1 MSIILTPFAKLLLL
15 FYNITGS
22 YGVSIILFG
31 LVVRLVLSPIF
42 LKGRKG
48 MLAMSGLAE
57 KQKVLAQKY
66 ARDREKYSQELTKLY
81 EQEGVKPSSG
91 CLWSFLPLPFLMVLY
106 AIIRQPLTYLMNVTE
121 DQFNV
126 ISNLLYGEVLNYK
139 NQQLQIAQDVFLNHD
154 KIVAA
159 VPDLAGMP
167 QIDFTFLGVNLSQ
180 TPSFMFWKADNVGS
194 AFVLWLIPIVSAL
207 LGVVSMIVTNKIN
220 ADVLGT
226 AKPMDQSTKTT
237 MLIMPLFSLWICFT
251 LPAALGVYWIANSLF
266 AMLQEVVNIPFLRSF
281 LKKQEKDRA
290 ERQEQERERIKL
302 EKKAQAEAKRKAQE
316 EMRKIQMERKLNKSI
331 AGASREG
338 IRAYAR
344 GRAYDPNRF
353 GGVTEYVDPSDLIA
367 AQYSYAYNKYALAAL
382 LGLTDG
388 TIPDEVSFPAMPSAE
403 GDVLPDVSVYL
414 DTALANRPDLRAY
427 RETLEAAKFSFWSSL
442 CTFGPTVSANY
453 SLGYTHY
460 RNLNRNLDTGHG
472 TKNSYNN
479 GAFSYGATASWNLFE
494 GGNTYFNAR
503 AAQAAVAQAEYGLA
517 EIWIT
522 VITDVRSAYD
532 NYITYLKQVKLFQ
545 KIYDLTKQTRDLVE
559 EEYKA
564 GNAELT
570 RLNEAQNDLVN
581 AEMNL
586 VSSVVKMNQAKAQL
600 EAAINIR

>member
-194 AFVLWLIPIVSAL
+194 AFVLWLIPIISAL
-207 LGVVSMIVTNKIN
+207 LGVVSV
-220 ADVLGT
+220 A
-226 AKPMDQSTKTT
+226 
-237 MLIMPLFSLWICFT
+237 
-251 LPAALGVYWIANSLF
+251 
-266 AMLQEVVNIPFLRSF
+266 
-281 LKKQEKDRA
+281 DRA
-290 ERQEQERERIKL
+290 VITSGAYERNFTDE
-302 EKKAQAEAKRKAQE
+302 
-316 EMRKIQMERKLNKSI
+316 N
-331 AGASREG
+331 
-338 IRAYAR
+338 
-344 GRAYDPNRF
+344 GRVYHHII
-353 GGVTEYVDPSDLIA
+353 DL
-367 AQYSYAYNKYALAAL
+367 S
-382 LGLTDG
+382 TG
-388 TIPDEVSFPAMPSAE
+388 TPA
-403 GDVLPDVSVYL
+403 D
-414 DTALANRPDLRAY
+414 
-427 RETLEAAKFSFWSSL
+427 SSL
-442 CTFGPTVSANY
+442 CSV
-453 SLGYTHY
+453 
-460 RNLNRNLDTGHG
+460 
-472 TKNSYNN
+472 
-479 GAFSYGATASWNLFE
+479 
-494 GGNTYFNAR
+494 
-503 AAQAAVAQAEYGLA
+503 
-517 EIWIT
+517 T
-522 VITDVRSAYD
+522 VISAD
-532 NYITYLKQVKLFQ
+532 GTLADGLSTACYIMGLDKSLEYWKRDGENF
-545 KIYDLTKQTRDLVE
+545 DLILMT
-559 EEYKA
+559 
-564 GNAELT
+564 AE
-570 RLNEAQNDLVN
+570 NEVYVTAPI
-581 AEMNL
+581 A
-586 VSSVVKMNQAKAQL
+586 SSFTSDYTVHIVQ
-600 EAAINIR
+600 

>member
-180 TPSFMFWKADNVGS
+180 TPSHAPGS
-194 AFVLWLIPIVSAL
+194 GEHPLPPL
-207 LGVVSMIVTNKIN
+207 LPEKTGKGPGR
-220 ADVLGT
+220 APGT
-226 AKPMDQSTKTT
+226 GARAHQAGEESP
-237 MLIMPLFSLWICFT
+237 
-251 LPAALGVYWIANSLF
+251 G
-266 AMLQEVVNIPFLRSF
+266 RS
-281 LKKQEKDRA
+281 QAQGPGGDA
-290 ERQEQERERIKL
+290 QDPDG
-302 EKKAQAEAKRKAQE
+302 AQAQQE
-316 EMRKIQMERKLNKSI
+316 HR
-331 AGASREG
+331 
-338 IRAYAR
+338 R
-344 GRAYDPNRF
+344 GQP
-353 GGVTEYVDPSDLIA
+353 GGHPRLRQRPS
-367 AQYSYAYNKYALAAL
+367 
-382 LGLTDG
+382 
-388 TIPDEVSFPAMPSAE
+388 V
-403 GDVLPDVSVYL
+403 
-414 DTALANRPDLRAY
+414 
-427 RETLEAAKFSFWSSL
+427 
-442 CTFGPTVSANY
+442 
-453 SLGYTHY
+453 
-460 RNLNRNLDTGHG
+460 
-472 TKNSYNN
+472 
-479 GAFSYGATASWNLFE
+479 
-494 GGNTYFNAR
+494 
-503 AAQAAVAQAEYGLA
+503 
-517 EIWIT
+517 
-522 VITDVRSAYD
+522 
-532 NYITYLKQVKLFQ
+532 
-545 KIYDLTKQTRDLVE
+545 
-559 EEYKA
+559 
-564 GNAELT
+564 
-570 RLNEAQNDLVN
+570 
-581 AEMNL
+581 
-586 VSSVVKMNQAKAQL
+586 
-600 EAAINIR
+600 